1 MGWGKSAHTAC
12 NSRIWKSQAGGGKP
26 TVVCWSR
33 KPLNRKGTLCET
45 RSVPHG
51 GAFSFLRQYPYLL
64 QTQESRSIDE
74 EEKQKSM
81 KFRKAWLRIAAT
93 LVTAVLCVP
102 GCSLADGGS
111 VTLTETQQPALGGK
125 GTWTVSYTLPDGC
138 SEVTAMTFY
147 LTMKESDN
155 AGYTTVY
162 LKQGISDSVE
172 TCEIVTAGKYRATVY
187 LTFDSGRR
195 IPASKNFTIEDDEE
209 HLTLAEKAAAV
220 AAECRVEGNEW
231 QTVLNIHD
239 WLAENMY
246 YDAGLNYYGSDA
258 MLRGYGVCDSY
269 SRAFQ
274 MVCEKAGI
282 TASRVTGEVGNRR
295 ISHAWNAVRIDGKW
309 YQVDVNLD
317 DPGSA
322 LPGEGSAKSG
332 RENHD
337 YFCLNDDLMGLD
349 HFNDGECFSE
359 PCTSLAANWSLRN
372 APLTWSSWK
381 DWNRLGNNVTSHG
394 DEQYSER
401 IREGLAG
408 ANGPFTV
415 PCEDQVILIDSIVTN
430 GGMTTYL
437 HTHNQAGSALATRCW
452 TLLGHVLSR
461 VSFDGRTALVSYDRE
476 NNCFVVIPDSE
487 GYTEAVRLP
496 SYTTVIEAN
505 AFEGIG
511 ASAIIVPENCTEIK
525 AGAFKNCLN
534 LRKIILP
541 KDCVISE
548 SAFEGC
554 SPNLVIC
561 APAGGTTQ
569 EWAEKHGI
577 FFRDED
583 KP

>member
-1 MGWGKSAHTAC
+1 M
-12 NSRIWKSQAGGGKP
+12 
-26 TVVCWSR
+26 VCRSR
-33 KPLNRKGTLCET
+33 KPLNRKGALRET

-162 LKQGISDSVE
+162 LKQGISDSVD

-187 LTFDSGRR
+187 LTFDNGRR

-322 LPGEGSAKSG
+322 FPGEGCAKSG

-401 IREGLAG
+401 IRAELAAG
-408 ANGPFTV
+408 AAEPFTV
-415 PCEDQVILIDSIVTN
+415 PCGDWFYIIDGIRTD
-430 GGMTTYL
+430 GGMTNYL
-437 HTHNQAGSALATRCW
+437 YTGNRSGSSMAVRGW
-452 TLLGHVLSR
+452 TLLGMVLNR
-461 VSFDGRTALVSYDRE
+461 VSFDGQTAAVVYDRE
-476 NNCFVVIPDSE
+476 ENCFRVAPR
-487 GYTEAVRLP
+487 TEFGALAFTVP
-496 SYTTVIEAN
+496 STVTVIEAN
-505 AFEGIG
+505 TFQEIG
-511 ASAIIVPENCTEIK
+511 AASVAVPKTCTEIK
-525 AGAFKNCLN
+525 AGAFRDCQS
-534 LRKIILP
+534 LRKILLP
-541 KDCVISE
+541 KDCKIDDT
-548 SAFEGC
+548 AFEGC
-554 SPNLVIC
+554 SADLVIC

-569 EWAEKHGI
+569 AWTEKHGML
-577 FFRDED
+577 FLAED
-583 KP
+583 RP